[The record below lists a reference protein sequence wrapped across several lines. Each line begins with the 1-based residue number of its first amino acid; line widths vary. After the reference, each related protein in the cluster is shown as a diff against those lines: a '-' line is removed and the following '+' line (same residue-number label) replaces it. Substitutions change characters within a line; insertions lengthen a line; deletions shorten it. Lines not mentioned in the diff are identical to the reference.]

1 MKVAGS
7 CHICG
12 KPAFHTCILCGQAV
26 CQDHVDEKGFTCRKC
41 VPGKI
46 NKDKRGERSRASGG
60 PGDPGGVMG

>member
-12 KPAFHTCILCGQAV
+12 KPAFNTCILCGQAT
-26 CQDHVDEKGFTCRKC
+26 CQDHMDEKGFACRKC
-41 VPGKI
+41 VPGRMDG
-46 NKDKRGERSRASGG
+46 KDRKPNRASKG